1 MRSRQAACDP
11 CRKAKLA
18 CDHSRPCCS
27 RCRNQ
32 GKSSLCVYR
41 ATPFKRKRTAASPQ
55 MPREGPSP
63 HDNHPETPTVS
74 QTPGT
79 RRTQLYPNPGHLG
92 RSSHVTIFNEIFP
105 EDVDQDIMNNSPA
118 AIRNRS
124 PASVYPEQTALDVDP
139 QVKQAADLIKSL
151 AERFGLRHLQDLVSF
166 WIKKG
171 INLALAEPFV
181 AMFSKYTN
189 YSCLTSFEDT
199 DWHLELASKLSRNTN
214 RPLTVTAS
222 TTLAAFADAFL
233 GVNTRWESV
242 GIFMCAVLRASM
254 DVPFFPPL
262 YSTNEQK
269 VELRELSLRLATSSL
284 DICVSLDCLNDM
296 QHVLQY
302 EHCIIHSYIYGDQSY
317 HMWRRVGDVIS
328 SIMALGYHEDLS
340 KKADT
345 PMFLIELQKAAFAR
359 IYSLDKNSSL
369 FLGRPLR
376 LSKRFCHFQLPDSRL
391 LLDCQSP
398 MSNDLE
404 LYQWDPNSNMNYRAD
419 SRWSALCAFVK
430 EDAIELLFDNNRS
443 DCRQTIDAL
452 QNLAD
457 KHWNALPMH
466 FRVRDSIRNHSES
479 PFERDFVASIRLNHL
494 HLIFLLRRLAWDRLS
509 ETSGPLIEVAMET
522 LKLVV
527 ELIVLREELSNSGSK
542 LSWKISHYGLPAA
555 GIILLVMLNS
565 HATPPNLRASR
576 SRVLQDLAVLTTEI
590 KRGTIAKAG
599 DPNHGLL
606 TKAAQTIHRFL
617 NQTLSDESSCQL
629 YAAPL
634 VPERPHD
641 EVMWEQQFG
650 QEIRESEFSFWEGI
664 ADHPFLDGQY
674 LLTEGDGVD
683 ELYVP
688 ESQQL

>member
-18 CDHSRPCCS
+18 
-27 RCRNQ
+27 
-32 GKSSLCVYR
+32 

-284 DICVSLDCLNDM
+284 DIC
-296 QHVLQY
+296 
-302 EHCIIHSYIYGDQSY
+302 
-317 HMWRRVGDVIS
+317 
-328 SIMALGYHEDLS
+328 
-340 KKADT
+340 
-345 PMFLIELQKAAFAR
+345 
-359 IYSLDKNSSL
+359 
-369 FLGRPLR
+369 RPLR

-391 LLDCQSP
+391 PLDCQSP

-590 KRGTIAKAG
+590 ERGTIAKAG

-629 YAAPL
+629 YAAPP